1 MGINLLPPKYRPEP
15 LIKKNQLKTILLCC
29 IVMILLLFGGI
40 GYYFYRTGLEKDLA
54 GLRAKLL
61 DLGST
66 QTVNTSK
73 RLADLQEKT
82 VVNLQ
87 LWSSL
92 FGDIALKMDDR
103 LWITEINSEQEKL
116 IIRGEANDLVMV
128 GNFLQ
133 EINKLSGI
141 DNVEV
146 KFTEKI
152 GILQGLVTDDEDI
165 DLLKIFEDRKEIVLG
180 EKVSFL
186 LTAQLKEKWQL
197 PFFEGDEL

>member
-1 MGINLLPPKYRPEP
+1 M
-15 LIKKNQLKTILLCC
+15 
-29 IVMILLLFGGI
+29 
-40 GYYFYRTGLEKDLA
+40 
-54 GLRAKLL
+54 
-61 DLGST
+61 
-66 QTVNTSK
+66 
-73 RLADLQEKT
+73 
-82 VVNLQ
+82 VNLQ

-141 DNVEV
+141 DNIEV

-197 PFFEGDEL
+197 PF